1 MPPHRLLRSVTFR
14 LALVYAGLFA
24 VSAVLLLGFVYWQ
37 TAAYLFRQA
46 DDAIEAE
53 VATLAERYRRT
64 GIAGLTGALLERVA
78 RRPAGSTV
86 YLLVDERR
94 HPLVGNLSQ
103 WPPGA
108 ESPEGWL
115 DFRLEESG
123 WPSAQAHLARARAF
137 QLPGNYRLLVGRDLQ
152 ELTAIRALITRALA
166 WGLPVTAALALLG
179 AALMSRST
187 ARRVEAVNQTARQ
200 IMGGDLSR
208 RVPARGAGDEFD
220 ELAENLN
227 GMLDRIEALM
237 DDVRR
242 VSDSIAHDLRTPLS
256 RLRGRLEQLRGLAQ
270 QGQVDLEAVDHAVA
284 DADGLLSTFNS
295 LLRIARA
302 ESPALRAG
310 FADVDLPGLLRD
322 VAELYEPVAEERGL
336 RLAVEAPGE
345 VRTRGDRDLLFQA
358 FANLLDNA
366 VKYTPAGGTV
376 RITVAGAP
384 ERPVVVVA
392 DTGPG
397 VPEAES
403 RKVFQ
408 RFYRLDGAR
417 STPGNG
423 LGLSLVDAVARLH
436 GMRVALE
443 DNAPGLRVR
452 LEFPATPG

>member
-1 MPPHRLLRSVTFR
+1 
-14 LALVYAGLFA
+14 
-24 VSAVLLLGFVYWQ
+24 
-37 TAAYLFRQA
+37 
-46 DDAIEAE
+46 
-53 VATLAERYRRT
+53 
-64 GIAGLTGALLERVA
+64 
-78 RRPAGSTV
+78 
-86 YLLVDERR
+86 
-94 HPLVGNLSQ
+94 
-103 WPPGA
+103 
-108 ESPEGWL
+108 
-115 DFRLEESG
+115 
-123 WPSAQAHLARARAF
+123 
-137 QLPGNYRLLVGRDLQ
+137 
-152 ELTAIRALITRALA
+152 
-166 WGLPVTAALALLG
+166 
-179 AALMSRST
+179 MSRST